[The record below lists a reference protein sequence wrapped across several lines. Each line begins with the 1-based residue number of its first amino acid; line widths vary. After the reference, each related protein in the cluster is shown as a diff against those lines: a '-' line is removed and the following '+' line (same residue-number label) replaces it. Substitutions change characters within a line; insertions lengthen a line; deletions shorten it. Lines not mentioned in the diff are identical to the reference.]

1 VNFHLVPAAILDF
14 QKYTF
19 GASRSTEA
27 HNEEPELNLGENR
40 LSGAKVIQILVK
52 FQSFKMASAAILDFE
67 IRVSDT
73 SLLLHMSTRL
83 NL

>member
-1 VNFHLVPAAILDF
+1 VPAAILDF
-14 QKYTF
+14 QKCTF

-27 HNEEPELNLGENR
+27 HNGEAELKFGENR
-40 LSGAKVIQILVK
+40 LSGAKVIQFLVK

-67 IRVSDT
+67 IHVFGIPV
-73 SLLLHMSTRL
+73 LLHMCTRL